1 MKDIT
6 IKVPEWASEVKHE
19 GTLVLIWLIR
29 HVYTKY
35 GAGMKYNM
43 YVSDVNTILGESK
56 DFRTFLRKECP
67 PINDHIKLAN
77 YGTGKHT
84 FIINVPGREQLVE
97 MTLTEERAKCIWL
110 YLNGVTNHN
119 LLEDVPQKNLTLNA
133 QLNDVFRYQV
143 WGERG

>member
-19 GTLVLIWLIR
+19 GALVLIWLLR
-29 HVYTKY
+29 HLYQKY

-56 DFRTFLRKECP
+56 DFRTLLRRECP
-67 PINDHIKLAN
+67 GISERIKLAN

-84 FIINVPGREQLVE
+84 FIISEARHEKLIE
-97 MTLTEERAKCIWL
+97 MTLTEERAKCVWL

-119 LLEDVPQKNLTLNA
+119 LLEDAPQKNLSLSA